1 MTVGSRVVLGEL
13 CLLAGT
19 QIMKQ
24 FCMGQILAAGV
35 VVHLNQAQK
44 AGKPNLEGPR
54 CAIIETKR
62 E

>member
-1 MTVGSRVVLGEL
+1 MFHVPCLIPYDCWQGVVLGEL

-44 AGKPNLEGPR
+44 AGKPN
-54 CAIIETKR
+54 
-62 E
+62 